1 MLLYCSFSALLL
13 LIICRAAVLVFS
25 QRLMLFL
32 YWKKTDALNEAV
44 QGHLFLLFPSPHP
57 LKSTEFEGVL
67 LMEKDMNQYVL
78 SLLENYP
85 QMIRRI
91 ELMRYELRFTKA
103 VTPQEMIE
111 VMTYAR
117 KGTQGIADMP
127 HDVPGIALSYRDIT
141 ERLNQEIISEA
152 LEKYMGLLREQD
164 RLLHY
169 VDLLSA
175 REREIITAYYF
186 DQRSWSEISKS
197 LGISPRTAYAIRSQA
212 IDELATMYSYANQ
225 IFAVE

>member
-169 VDLLSA
+169 VNLLSA

>member
-1 MLLYCSFSALLL
+1 
-13 LIICRAAVLVFS
+13 
-25 QRLMLFL
+25 MLFL

-78 SLLENYP
+78 SLLENDP
-85 QMIRRI
+85 QMIRKI
-91 ELMRYELRFTKA
+91 ELMRYELRFAK
-103 VTPQEMIE
+103 
-111 VMTYAR
+111 
-117 KGTQGIADMP
+117 KGTQVAAEMP
-127 HDVPGIALSYRDIT
+127 RDVPGIALSYRDIT

-152 LEKYMGLLREQD
+152 LETYMSLLREQD